1 MVRPQKQPI
10 RAPKSEKKVPKI
22 KSKSNV
28 RIEETIEN
36 KSWLATWVDP
46 KTIFEPNPEP
56 KKSPLGPKN
65 IKYDPNIKSYSNI
78 RIELNI
84 ENKSCCTKWVEPK
97 TIFEPALN
105 RQNSQ
110 GQN

>member
-1 MVRPQKQPI
+1 M
-10 RAPKSEKKVPKI
+10 KKVPRI
-22 KSKSNV
+22 KSKSND
-28 RIEETIEN
+28 RIKETVEN
-36 KSWLATWVDP
+36 KSYLATWVDP
-46 KTIFEPNPEP
+46 KTIFEPNLEP
-56 KKSPLGPKN
+56 KNSPSGPQN
-65 IKYDPNIKSYSNI
+65 IKCDPNIKSNSNI
-78 RIELNI
+78 RIKLNI